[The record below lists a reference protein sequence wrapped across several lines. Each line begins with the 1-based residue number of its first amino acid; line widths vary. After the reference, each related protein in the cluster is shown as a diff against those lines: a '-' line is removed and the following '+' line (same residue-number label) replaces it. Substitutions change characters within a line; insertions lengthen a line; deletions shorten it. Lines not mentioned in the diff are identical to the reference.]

1 MITPARQ
8 LFKAYRFRE
17 AVDAYRQQLLDDPK
31 NKWAN
36 LGGLGESLISAGEY
50 AKAIPCLEEMDSHER
65 SSHPG
70 SPGRGEQLSVC
81 HWMIGEHVEALAII
95 RERVI
100 AVRDGTIT
108 FTDFAGG
115 TSQGVILCYMAATM
129 HSKGD
134 VDLAIAY
141 LKKLA
146 KRPYITSWPGP
157 ATLYLL
163 GRMTFADAVKDATGF
178 SDLAQAKNVAE
189 QHVLKRRRLTNI
201 LFAAAVERRLAGDE
215 LGCNSYMTEC
225 ASLTTPLVEYEWH
238 LAKAEAIAQL
248 DRRPKGG

>member
-1 MITPARQ
+1 MTVSRANQ
-8 LFKAYRFRE
+8 LFHSYRFRE
-17 AVDAYRQQLLDDPK
+17 AVEAYEQQLRDDPEK
-31 NKWAN
+31 KWAN

-50 AKAIPCLEEMDSHER
+50 AKAIPYLEEMDLYER

-70 SPGRGEQLSVC
+70 SPGRGEQLAVC
-81 HWMIGEHVEALAII
+81 HWMIGDRARALAII
-95 RERVI
+95 GERVI

-115 TSQGVILCYMAATM
+115 TTQGVILCYMAATLNA
-129 HSKGD
+129 KGD

-146 KRPYITSWPGP
+146 KRVYITSWPGP

-163 GRMTFADAVKDATGF
+163 GRMTFADAVKDATGV
-178 SDLAQAKNVAE
+178 SDVAQAKNIAE
-189 QHVLKRRRLTNI
+189 EHVLKRRRLTNI
-201 LFAAAVERRLAGDE
+201 LFAAAVDRRLAGDE
-215 LGCNSYMTEC
+215 PGCRGYMTEC

-238 LAKAEAIAQL
+238 LARAEAAA
-248 DRRPKGG
+248 